1 MPPKKKGDDGTQGGL
16 TKAARFARVKND
28 LSIGFVGLPNV
39 GKSTVSFTRRV
50 YWYNKTK
57 QRPLQNYI

>member
-1 MPPKKKGDDGTQGGL
+1 MPPKKKVDDGTQGGL

-39 GKSTVSFTRRV
+39 GKSSVSVTPEQDCFQHSRRQARQAT
-50 YWYNKTK
+50 N
-57 QRPLQNYI
+57 

>member
-1 MPPKKKGDDGTQGGL
+1 MPPKKKADDGTQGGL

-39 GKSTVSFTRRV
+39 GKSTVSTRRV
-50 YWYNKTK
+50 YYNKSNAYCIITS
-57 QRPLQNYI
+57 NA